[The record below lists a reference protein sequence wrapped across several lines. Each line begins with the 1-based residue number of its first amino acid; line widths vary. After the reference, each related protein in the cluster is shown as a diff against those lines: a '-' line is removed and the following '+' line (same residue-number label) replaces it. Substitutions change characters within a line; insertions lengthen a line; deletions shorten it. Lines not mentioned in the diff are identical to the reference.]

1 MHSKSI
7 ILVEDDSDDRELFC
21 FVVREMSSAIEC
33 IQFSNGKDA
42 FDYLKTTEKLPDI
55 IFTDLDMHLMSGEE
69 FIIEIKKHE
78 TTKDIPVY
86 VYTTSFMFSHIS
98 DIIKSSVTGCV
109 FKSSDLNDFEQ
120 NFKKVLHKHYGRSQN
135 SR

>member
-21 FVVREMSSAIEC
+21 LVVREMSSAIEC
-33 IQFSNGKDA
+33 MQFSNGKDA
-42 FDYLKTTEKLPDI
+42 FDYLKTAEIPPDI

-69 FIIEIKKHE
+69 FIIKIKEHQ

-86 VYTTSFMFSHIS
+86 IYTTSFMFGHIS
-98 DIIKSSVTGCV
+98 DIVKAGVAGCV
-109 FKSSDLNDFEQ
+109 FKSGDFYDFEQ
-120 NFKKVLHKHYGRSQN
+120 SLKKVLHKHYGR
-135 SR
+135 